1 VAVHVRETVAVRDRD
16 DVSDGVAPAK
26 HTAFR
31 VIAWIMAVSAIAF
44 GVATGSAIFVEEMEI
59 HAFHNVVVASLLLV
73 ISAPAALQAARH
85 ADHPLP
91 GLMQIVAIGFAGVAT
106 MALGL
111 TIDPF
116 TLPFIVLGIVL
127 WVLWLRR
134 PERDGFPTGR
144 PSIVLLLLVAAAAVP
159 SVVWASDNARLQRI
173 DDLSEHAELFHWVET
188 SFYAL
193 AVLLLGLL
201 AALRPRAFRMSA
213 WSGGIALAIVGGASL
228 ALSDHASALPSPWSA
243 IALAGGIVFVAAGEW
258 EARRRGTGR

>member
-1 VAVHVRETVAVRDRD
+1 M
-16 DVSDGVAPAK
+16 SDEFASAK

-44 GVATGSAIFVEEMEI
+44 GIVTAGTAIFVEEMEV

-73 ISAPAALQAARH
+73 ISAPAALRAARH

-91 GLMQIVAIGFAGVAT
+91 GLMQIAAIGVAGVAT

-111 TIDPF
+111 TLDPF
-116 TLPFIVLGIVL
+116 TLPFIALGAVL
-127 WVLWLRR
+127 WVSWLRR
-134 PERDGFPTGR
+134 PERDAFPAER
-144 PSIVLLLLVAAAAVP
+144 PSLVLLVLVAAASVP
-159 SVVWASDNARLQRI
+159 LAISASDNARLQRI
-173 DDLSEHAELFHWVET
+173 DDVSEHAELFHWVET

-213 WSGGIALAIVGGASL
+213 WSAGIALAIMGGASL
-228 ALSDHASALPSPWSA
+228 GLSDHASALRTPWPA
-243 IALAGGIVFVAAGEW
+243 IALAGGIVFVAAAEW